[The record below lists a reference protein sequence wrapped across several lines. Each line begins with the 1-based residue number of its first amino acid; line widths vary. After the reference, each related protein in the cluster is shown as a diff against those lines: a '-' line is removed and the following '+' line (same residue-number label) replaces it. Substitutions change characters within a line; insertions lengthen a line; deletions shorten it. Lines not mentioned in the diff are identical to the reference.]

1 MLTCYRC
8 IVLLISTEADHSGGG
23 GEGGGGGVWAG
34 IEPELK
40 TPSSS
45 SVAAGNVI
53 VNVYSRYFLSAVE
66 GEADGSSQSH

>member
-23 GEGGGGGVWAG
+23 GVWAG
-34 IEPELK
+34 LEPELK